1 MTLTAANWVS
11 IPVHLHLWYV
21 PYFPEFKRRWVIL
34 PRISRNSHDGY
45 HRGKSCSWSISD
57 VNCYK
62 LHWKKKRSMV
72 LVIPQ
77 YIDFSWEK
85 KPAPT
90 SESIECDT
98 KTNNVRFFS
107 LSFLWF
113 LMIFPQLFLLD
124 FSFTTCNR
132 KTRLQETNKETT
144 RSVGCL
150 LLVFFLAPQGLGKTL
165 HNSQSARTYY
175 MLNNRTRCL
184 YYSENV
190 THITN

>member
-1 MTLTAANWVS
+1 MTLAAANWVS

-45 HRGKSCSWSISD
+45 HRGKSCYWSISD

-113 LMIFPQLFLLD
+113 LMIFPQFLLLD

-132 KTRLQETNKETT
+132 KTLYAKERNLLRDCKKQTKKQHGVLVAYCWCFFLPLRGWEKHYTT
-144 RSVGCL
+144 RKV
-150 LLVFFLAPQGLGKTL
+150 P
-165 HNSQSARTYY
+165 ARII
-175 MLNNRTRCL
+175 C
-184 YYSENV
+184 
-190 THITN
+190 